1 MLTLPE
7 RVILAALVALTVVV
21 FFIPVLKRVL
31 LLSRCRPVNRSD
43 SLLKRLFYTLSRV
56 FLQLCTLKNERPW
69 TGAAHV
75 LIFYGALAFDTMT
88 INHVLEG
95 YVDGFKL
102 FGDSAV
108 WQLFSTSVELFSI
121 TVLLGIIFF
130 AAKRFLARPRA
141 YNTGTGDSALIYLF
155 IFLAV
160 TSYLL
165 FKMFS
170 LALHP
175 GQESWAFL
183 SHWLADRLHLNQLS
197 GQTLYLYLKLS
208 YWFHALVVFSF
219 IAYVPHSK
227 YFHLFAG
234 PVNLFFRK
242 HRPSGYMSPIDLET
256 AESFGAARATD
267 FNWKD
272 ALDALAC
279 VECGRCQ
286 DVCPAFASGK
296 ALSPKMV
303 ILNLEKHLLAE
314 YKNIICK
321 KENLPS
327 LVPGVFTEE
336 EIWACTTCGACLHVC
351 PFDIEH
357 PDKLLSLR
365 QNLVLSQGRFPAELR
380 IFFHNLETY
389 GNPWGLPASQK
400 ATLAS
405 ELGVKTL
412 AENPQA
418 EYLLWLG
425 CFGWY
430 DDRGRKIA
438 EAIIKILRAAGL
450 KFAVLGAEE
459 RCCGDSA
466 RRLGNEYLFQEL
478 ARSNLKV
485 LAGYNLKGLITF
497 CPHGYNVFRHDYP
510 ALLEIM
516 GDFTEE
522 EKDRIR
528 SLRIVS
534 HLELLAELLDRKRIV
549 VNSPADSSS
558 VYTIHDSCYY
568 GRHNGLWLQPRKIL
582 RAGLGENLKELKNSD
597 EHSFC
602 CGAGG
607 GLMWTEEKAG
617 QRVNHLRS
625 EEIIKNGSQLVA
637 TSCPFCL
644 TMLQDG
650 LRDKGAEEIR
660 VMDVAE
666 VLASVLRD

>member
-1 MLTLPE
+1 MLSLYE
-7 RVILAALVALTVVV
+7 RIILAALVCLTVIL

-31 LLSRCRPVNRSD
+31 IMARCRPAKRSG
-43 SLLKRLFYTLSRV
+43 SLLRRFFYTLSRV

-69 TGAAHV
+69 TGAAHL

-95 YVDGFKL
+95 YVDGFQF
-102 FGDSAV
+102 FGHSAAGR
-108 WQLFSTSVELFSI
+108 LFSASVDLFSI
-121 TVLLGIIFF
+121 TVLLGVIFF
-130 AAKRFLARPRA
+130 VIKRFLARPRA
-141 YNTGTGDSALIYLF
+141 YNTGAGDSALIYLF

-170 LALHP
+170 QAVHP
-175 GQESWAFL
+175 GQDSWAFL
-183 SHWLADRLHLNQLS
+183 SRWLADSLHLGRLPVPSLS
-197 GQTLYLYLKLS
+197 FNLKVS
-208 YWFHALVVFSF
+208 YWLHALVVFSF

-242 HRPSGYMSPIDLET
+242 HQPSGSMLPLDLET
-256 AESFGAARATD
+256 AESFGAERATD
-267 FNWKD
+267 FSWKD

-303 ILNLEKHLLAE
+303 ILNLEKHLWAQ
-314 YKNIICK
+314 YKNIK
-321 KENLPS
+321 RSREDWPS

-365 QNLVLSQGRFPAELR
+365 QNLVLGQGRFPGELR
-380 IFFHNLETY
+380 SFFHNLETY
-389 GNPWGLPASQK
+389 GNPWGLPASRRV
-400 ATLAS
+400 TLAA
-405 ELGVKTL
+405 ELGIKTL
-412 AENPQA
+412 AENPGA

-425 CFGWY
+425 CFGCF

-438 EAIIKILRAAGL
+438 EAMVKILLAGGL
-450 KFAVLGAEE
+450 KFAVLGEEE

-478 ARSNLKV
+478 ARSNLKT

-497 CPHGYNVFRHDYP
+497 CPHGYNVFRNDYP
-510 ALLEIM
+510 ALLEIL
-516 GDFTEE
+516 GDLTSE
-522 EKDRIR
+522 EKEKIR
-528 SLRIVS
+528 SLRIIS
-534 HLELLAELLDRKRIV
+534 HLELLADLLDRKRIILK
-549 VNSPADSSS
+549 SPLENPGT
-558 VYTIHDSCYY
+558 YTIHDSCYY
-568 GRHNGLWLQPRKIL
+568 GRHNGLLHQPRKIL
-582 RAGLGENLKELKNSD
+582 RAGLGEKLKELKNSG

-625 EEIIKNGSQLVA
+625 QEIIKNGSRLVA

-650 LRDKGAEEIR
+650 LRDKGAEEVR

-666 VLASVLRD
+666 VVASVLRD

>member
-1 MLTLPE
+1 MLTLSE
-7 RVILAALVALTVVV
+7 RIILAALVGLTVVV
-21 FFIPVLKRVL
+21 FFIPVLKRIL
-31 LLSRCRPVNRSD
+31 IMARFRPAHRSD
-43 SLLKRLFYTLSRV
+43 SLFRRFFYTLSRV

-69 TGAAHV
+69 AGAAHLLV
-75 LIFYGALAFDTMT
+75 FYGALAFDTMT

-95 YVDGFKL
+95 YVDGFRL
-102 FGDSAV
+102 FGQAV
-108 WQLFSTSVELFSI
+108 VGHLFSAAVDLFSI
-121 TVLLGIIFF
+121 TVLLGVIFF
-130 AAKRFLARPRA
+130 AVKRFVARPRA
-141 YNTGTGDSALIYLF
+141 YNTGTADSALIYLF

-165 FKMFS
+165 FRMFS
-170 LALHP
+170 LSVHP
-175 GQESWAFL
+175 GQDSWAFL
-183 SHWLADRLHLNQLS
+183 SRWLADRLNLSQLS
-197 GQTLYLYLKLS
+197 GRTLSLNLKLS
-208 YWFHALVVFSF
+208 YWFHTLVVFSF

-242 HRPSGYMSPIDLET
+242 HRPSGSMPPLDLDK
-256 AESFGAARATD
+256 AESFGADRVTD
-267 FNWKD
+267 FSWKD

-286 DVCPAFASGK
+286 DVCPAFVSGK

-314 YKNIICK
+314 DKTIISN

-327 LVPGVFTEE
+327 LVPGVFTEA

-365 QNLVLSQGRFPAELR
+365 QNLVLAQGRFPAELR
-380 IFFHNLETY
+380 TFFHNLETY
-389 GNPWGLPASQK
+389 GNPWGLPASRR
-400 ATLAS
+400 ATLAA
-405 ELGVKTL
+405 ELGVKTIM
-412 AENPQA
+412 ENPQA

-425 CFGWY
+425 CFGY
-430 DDRGRKIA
+430 FDDRGRKIA
-438 EAIIKILRAAGL
+438 EAMVKILQAAGL

-459 RCCGDSA
+459 QCCGDSA

-478 ARSNLKV
+478 ARSNLKA

-497 CPHGYNVFRHDYP
+497 CPHGYNVFKHDYP
-510 ALLEIM
+510 PLLEVL
-516 GDFTEE
+516 GDFTLE
-522 EKDRIR
+522 EKERIR
-528 SLRIVS
+528 SLRVIS
-534 HLELLAELLDRKRIV
+534 HLELLADLLDRKRIV
-549 VNSPADSSS
+549 LNSPADSSGS
-558 VYTIHDSCYY
+558 YTIHDSCYY
-568 GRHNGLWLQPRKIL
+568 GRHNGLLLPPRKIL
-582 RAGLGENLKELKNSD
+582 RAGLGEKLRELKNYG

-607 GLMWTEEKAG
+607 GLMWTEEKVG

-650 LRDKGAEEIR
+650 LRDKGAEEVR
-660 VMDVAE
+660 VLDIAE
-666 VLASVLRD
+666 VAASVLRD

>member
-1 MLTLPE
+1 MLTLLE
-7 RVILAALVALTVVV
+7 KIILTVLVSLTVVA

-31 LLSRCRPVNRSD
+31 IIARCQPANRYD
-43 SLLKRLFYTLSRV
+43 SLFRRFFYTLSRV
-56 FLQLCTLKNERPW
+56 LLQLCTLKNERPW
-69 TGAAHV
+69 TGIAHLLV
-75 LIFYGALAFDTMT
+75 FYGALAFDTMT

-95 YVDGFKL
+95 YVDGLHLFGRSVGGKL
-102 FGDSAV
+102 FSA
-108 WQLFSTSVELFSI
+108 SVELFSI
-121 TVLLGIIFF
+121 TVLLGVIFF
-130 AAKRFLARPRA
+130 AIKRFLVRPRA
-141 YNTGTGDSALIYLF
+141 YNTGSGDSALIYLF

-160 TSYLL
+160 VSYLL
-165 FKMFS
+165 FKIFS

-175 GQESWAFL
+175 GQEFSFWL
-183 SHWLADRLHLNQLS
+183 SSWLASGLKLS
-197 GQTLYLYLKLS
+197 QHSSQTLSLCLKLS
-208 YWFHALVVFSF
+208 YWFHTLVVFSF

-234 PVNLFFRK
+234 PANLFFRN
-242 HRPSGYMSPIDLET
+242 HQPSGSMSPIDLEK
-256 AESFGAARATD
+256 AESFGADRAID
-267 FNWKD
+267 FSWKD
-272 ALDALAC
+272 ALDAMAC

-286 DVCPAFASGK
+286 DVCPAFVSGK
-296 ALSPKMV
+296 VLSPKMV

-314 YKNIICK
+314 YKNISHR
-321 KENLPS
+321 ENLPS
-327 LVPGVFTEE
+327 LVPGVFTEA

-357 PDKLLSLR
+357 PGKLLNLR
-365 QNLVLSQGRFPAELR
+365 QNLVLGQGKFPVELR
-380 IFFHNLETY
+380 TFFHNLETY
-389 GNPWGLPASQK
+389 GNPWGLPASRK
-400 ATLAS
+400 ATLAA

-412 AENPQA
+412 VENPQA

-425 CFGWY
+425 CFGY
-430 DDRGRKIA
+430 FDENGRKIA
-438 EAIIKILRAAGL
+438 EAMIKILRVAGL
-450 KFAVLGAEE
+450 KFAVLGQEE

-478 ARSNLKV
+478 ARSNLKT

-510 ALLEIM
+510 ALMEIL
-516 GDFTEE
+516 GDFTRE
-522 EKDRIR
+522 EKERIR
-528 SLRIVS
+528 SLRIIS
-534 HLELLAELLDRKRIV
+534 HLELLVDLLDRKRIV
-549 VNSPADSSS
+549 LNSPADSSRT
-558 VYTIHDSCYY
+558 YTIHDSCYY
-568 GRHNGLWLQPRKIL
+568 GRHNNLLMQPRKIL
-582 RAGLGENLKELKNSD
+582 RAGLGENLRELKNSR

-650 LRDKGAEEIR
+650 LRDKGAEGVR
-660 VMDVAE
+660 VMDIAE
-666 VLASVLRD
+666 VVASGLRD